1 VNGQRTDAIEAEE
14 LDNGTVRNGK
24 PMKQLVRDASDLFTY
39 GVLGAWL
46 VIVALPLLVSL
57 AAGNPAGGLPLAGV
71 VLWFVL
77 LRVARLLSPPARAD
91 ALLKRGRPGEALG
104 LCEEALAVS
113 GSGAWMGPRRLVWL
127 NRRPR
132 ALLALGREDEAL
144 AAALEALDV
153 SADPETVGN
162 CALALLRLNRY
173 DEAAE
178 AARLALSLTRER
190 SVVSHAVLAQVML
203 ARGRPAEAEALAQ
216 SGLADVRS
224 LLPFVRPEHY
234 SLCLGALRRAL
245 RSQGTHTPAGSP
257 EGRRIARHLAE
268 LRAAGRSRGLRA
280 VALLEEADNLCD
292 DDGQRERVL
301 SLLGEALQWDTP
313 YTHWFLT
320 QPGTLACLREDEA
333 VGRLREVAAARL
345 AGLAATA
352 AGAEVVAALAAAR
365 EHGRPAPARQA
376 SVVALGT
383 QIVTLGGTLAL
394 LGLWAWRFFLSV

>member
-1 VNGQRTDAIEAEE
+1 
-14 LDNGTVRNGK
+14 
-24 PMKQLVRDASDLFTY
+24 MKQLVRDASDLFTY
-39 GVLGAWL
+39 GLLGAWI

-91 ALLKRGRPGEALG
+91 ALLKRGRPGEALA

-113 GSGAWMGPRRLVWL
+113 GSGAWVGPRRLVWL

-144 AAALEALDV
+144 AAALEALEV

-224 LLPFVRPEHY
+224 LLPFVRPDHY

-245 RSQGTHTPAGSP
+245 RSQGAHTPAGSP

-301 SLLGEALQWDTP
+301 SLLGEALQRDAP

-320 QPGTLACLREDEA
+320 QPGTFDCLHEDEA

-345 AGLAATA
+345 AGLATTA
-352 AGAEVVAALAAAR
+352 ADAEVVAAALAAAR
-365 EHGRPAPARQA
+365 EHGRPAPAQQA

-394 LGLWAWRFFLSV
+394 LGLWAWRFFLAV